1 MSNSIFNIGNELQ
14 LIINEIIESGGE
26 ITPETENAL
35 IIKESELSEKS
46 IKYGYVIKA
55 MEYDVSAI
63 DEEIKRLGAIK
74 RVRNNAIERLKNVL
88 SETMQ
93 NFDVPEIATPTLKI
107 NFRKSQTVEILDEDL
122 IPKEFKTVKVTTSI
136 SKAEIKKAIKN
147 GELVA
152 GAGLRN
158 NQNIQI
164 K

>member
-26 ITPETENAL
+26 VNEETENAL
-35 IIKESELSEKS
+35 IIKEGELQNKS
-46 IKYGYVIKA
+46 QSYGYLIKS
-55 MEYDVSAI
+55 MEYEVNTI
-63 DEEIKRLGAIK
+63 DSEINRLEGLK
-74 RVRNNAIERLKNVL
+74 RVRNNTIKRLKTVL
-88 SETMQ
+88 SDSMQ
-93 NFDVPEIATPTLKI
+93 QFEVEELKTATLKI

-147 GELVA
+147 GELVV
-152 GAGLRN
+152 GADLIN
-158 NQNIQI
+158 HKNIQI

>member
-26 ITPETENAL
+26 VNEETENAL
-35 IIKESELSEKS
+35 IIKEGELQNKS
-46 IKYGYVIKA
+46 QSYGYLIKS
-55 MEYDVSAI
+55 MEYDVNTI
-63 DEEIKRLGAIK
+63 DSEINRLEGLK
-74 RVRNNAIERLKNVL
+74 RVRNNTIKRLKTVL
-88 SETMQ
+88 SDSMQ
-93 NFDVPEIATPTLKI
+93 QFEVEELKTATLKI

-147 GELVA
+147 GELVV
-152 GAGLRN
+152 GADLIDHK
-158 NQNIQI
+158 NIQI